1 MSKEERDKAA
11 EEFYKTWPSELYH
24 QNDLKLFYEKGW
36 DAALKSSVVKE
47 LIKVLEFYA
56 DKDNWQKHPDFYKNI
71 ILMSEDDADFD
82 AEKDL
87 VAGAFAREAL
97 SLYRNTVGDE

>member
-1 MSKEERDKAA
+1 MNSERDKAA
-11 EEFYKTWPSELYH
+11 EEYADRIMNTLEDADARVRSFKA
-24 QNDLKLFYEKGW
+24 GW

-47 LIKVLEFYA
+47 LIRVLEFYA